1 MRWESNGLIL
11 NFSKY
16 NEKSYILEIFTEEHG
31 KHKGIIRGLHSKN
44 KRSIIEPGNEV
55 FATWSGRLE
64 THLGNYNVEP
74 IKLWSSHVLQFKDKL
89 SAISSICSLISLTM
103 AERQPNPIIYFSSK
117 QLIEIV
123 ASKREDWIREYV
135 FWEMQLL
142 SEIGYGLDLERC
154 AVTSKSS
161 DLVYVSPSSGRAVT
175 NEGAGDFRN
184 KLLPLPKF
192 MTDFKANYDNDD
204 IYNALNLTE
213 FFFKKRFFLPNNLNF
228 PQSRNRLK
236 ELFNH

>member
-31 KHKGIIRGLHSKN
+31 KHRGIIRGLHSKN

-74 IKLWSSHVLQFKDKL
+74 IKLWSSHILQFKDKL

-103 AERQPNPIIYFSSK
+103 AERQPNPLIYFSSK
-117 QLIEIV
+117 KLIEIV
-123 ASKREDWIREYV
+123 ASTRDDWIREYV
-135 FWEMQLL
+135 SWEMQLL

-154 AVTSKSS
+154 AVTSQSS

-175 NEGAGDFRN
+175 NEGAGDFKN

>member
-16 NEKSYILEIFTEEHG
+16 NEKSFILEIFTEEHG
-31 KHKGIIRGLHSKN
+31 RHKGIIRGLHSKN

-117 QLIEIV
+117 KLIEIV

>member
-1 MRWESNGLIL
+1 
-11 NFSKY
+11 
-16 NEKSYILEIFTEEHG
+16 
-31 KHKGIIRGLHSKN
+31 
-44 KRSIIEPGNEV
+44 
-55 FATWSGRLE
+55 
-64 THLGNYNVEP
+64 
-74 IKLWSSHVLQFKDKL
+74 
-89 SAISSICSLISLTM
+89 
-103 AERQPNPIIYFSSK
+103 
-117 QLIEIV
+117 
-123 ASKREDWIREYV
+123 
-135 FWEMQLL
+135 MQLL

-161 DLVYVSPSSGRAVT
+161 NLAFVSPSSGRAVT
-175 NEGAGDFRN
+175 NEGAGDFKN

>member
-74 IKLWSSHVLQFKDKL
+74 IKLWSSHILQYKDKL

-103 AERQPNPIIYFSSK
+103 AERQPNPLIYFSSK
-117 QLIEIV
+117 KLIEIV
-123 ASKREDWIREYV
+123 ASTRDDWIREYV
-135 FWEMQLL
+135 SWEMQLL

-175 NEGAGDFRN
+175 NEGAGDFKN

>member
-11 NFSKY
+11 NFSKF
-16 NEKSYILEIFTEEHG
+16 NEKSYILEIFTEDHG

-74 IKLWSSHVLQFKDKL
+74 IKLWSSHILQFKDKL

-103 AERQPNPIIYFSSK
+103 AERQPNPLIYFSSK
-117 QLIEIV
+117 KLIEIV
-123 ASKREDWIREYV
+123 ASTKDDWIREYV

-175 NEGAGDFRN
+175 NEGAGDFKN